1 MGILL
6 ILITITV
13 TTAPHHR
20 LPKLMKKM
28 NGNATLTYLS
38 AALDSVMP
46 TEANERNVSCTT
58 V

>member
-13 TTAPHHR
+13 TTAR
-20 LPKLMKKM
+20 
-28 NGNATLTYLS
+28 GNVTLAYLS
-38 AALDSVMP
+38 AALESVMP
-46 TEANERNVSCTT
+46 TEANERNVNCTT